1 MIIKFE
7 NFTYGDLEKYEK
19 DDLDEELM
27 NYSNWYE
34 FWEDEDDEIKK
45 IVDNTINE
53 FKNKLPIFDSIHVQ
67 LIKNF
72 KNDNDGI
79 LGMYSH
85 QSVLRTPIIFLGIK
99 NIYDVLKE
107 DYNVSLETTIRTTI
121 FHELGHAIV
130 DVDNLFVYIEDQNI
144 LNFDDEEEYVEDFAF
159 NLEMF
164 GKISDPNIL
173 KLSELYK
180 NKEPIEINDY

>member
-7 NFTYGDLEKYEK
+7 SFTYGDLDKYKK

-34 FWEDEDDEIKK
+34 FWEDEDDKIKK
-45 IVDNTINE
+45 IVDNTIKE
-53 FKNKLPIFDSIHVQ
+53 FKSKLPIFDSIHVQ
-67 LIKNF
+67 LIKKF
-72 KNDNDGI
+72 KSDDDGI

-99 NIYDVLKE
+99 NIYDVLI
-107 DYNVSLETTIRTTI
+107 DSDVSLETTIRTTI

-130 DVDNLFVYIEDQNI
+130 DVDNLFVFIEDQNI
-144 LNFDDEEEYVEDFAF
+144 LNFDDEEDYVEDFAF

-164 GKISDPNIL
+164 GIISDSNIL
-173 KLSELYK
+173 KLSKLYK
-180 NKEPIEINDY
+180 NEEPLEIIYY